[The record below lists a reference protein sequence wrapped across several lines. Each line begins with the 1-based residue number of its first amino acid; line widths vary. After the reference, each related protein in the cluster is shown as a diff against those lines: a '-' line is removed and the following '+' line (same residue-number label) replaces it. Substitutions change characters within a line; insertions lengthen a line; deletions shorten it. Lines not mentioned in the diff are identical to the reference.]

1 MWSRNCEKPRRKL
14 ARPKKWHHSGG
25 LAAGVAHEINN
36 PLTSILL
43 YGNMMREKLEHEH
56 PLSKNLDYVLEDAER
71 CREIVKNLL
80 AYSRQSSP
88 SKEVFPLN
96 SLVTDSLKLLHDQ
109 RLFMNVE
116 VVKELASHEILVRAD
131 KNQICQVVI
140 NLIMNAV
147 DAMEE
152 KGVITLRTHWD
163 KESGKSYLEVSDT
176 GCGIRPED
184 VSKVFDPFFTTKGL
198 GKGTGLGL
206 SMAYGIM
213 EENQGRIWVKQTSSD
228 GDDHRA

>member
-1 MWSRNCEKPRRKL
+1 M
-14 ARPKKWHHSGG
+14 
-25 LAAGVAHEINN
+25 
-36 PLTSILL
+36 
-43 YGNMMREKLEHEH
+43 
-56 PLSKNLDYVLEDAER
+56 SKNLDYVLEDAER
-71 CREIVKNLL
+71 CRDIVKNLL
-80 AYSRQSSP
+80 AYSRQSAP

-116 VVKELASHEILVRAD
+116 IIKDLAHHEILVRAD

-152 KGVITLRTHWD
+152 KGVITLTTRWD
-163 KESGKSYLEVSDT
+163 RGEGKSYLEVADT
-176 GCGIRPED
+176 GCGIRHED
-184 VSKVFDPFFTTKGL
+184 VSKIFDPFFTTKGL

-213 EENQGRIWVKQTSSD
+213 EENQGRIWVKQTSPS
-228 GDDHRA
+228 GTTIALELPVVTISNEILFESIG